1 MADFHFLRPLWL
13 LLLLCL
19 PLLFITRHW
28 MSRGDTGWSR
38 YIPPALLQPLLQN
51 RNQAPGSMRRPRLL
65 TLGLGLTL
73 LAVALSGPSW
83 RQAPTPLKQPQ
94 DSLVILLDLSLSML
108 ATDVEPNR
116 LTQAKRKIRDIL
128 QLRRGGLTALVVYA
142 GDAHTVTPLT
152 EDGQTIE
159 AMLDVLDPTIM
170 PATGNRADLAVARA
184 RKLLDQ
190 GAPGRGQILLMSD
203 KVARSQYSAIGDT
216 LANTA
221 YRLSTLVVGT
231 TEGGPIPLAKR
242 GFIRDNG
249 EIVIS
254 RAEPAAMAEL
264 ARSHQGQSH
273 ELTLNE
279 QDIQSL
285 ELAPRDSDLWQSAE
299 DTGLSVN
306 RWQDDGYWL
315 LWAAAPLLLLGWRQG
330 SLLLVAFV
338 LVPLLASPRP
348 AMALDW
354 PGLWQREDQ
363 RGPALIE
370 ENPASATQ
378 SLTSP
383 VWRGAALYRNGEYQA
398 AAQAFA
404 RQAGPHGDYNR
415 GNALAKAGDLEA
427 ALGAYDKALSAN
439 PDMHDARFNRQL
451 VEDLLRQQQAQQQA
465 QNQQRAQ
472 GDRNA
477 EKPQPGQQ
485 SGDPGDDGNSNSAST
500 PPNSAGSN
508 EASEGQNS
516 QPHDPASLGEDSD
529 GKERNDQTEENTEPS
544 EQARSTAQKP
554 GEDDTADA
562 SSRVGDAREQPLT
575 QGQEQWLRRI
585 PDNPGGL
592 LQRKFL
598 QQYQQRQT
606 QPDEGDT
613 PW

>member
-1 MADFHFLRPLWL
+1 MADVHFLRPLWL

-38 YIPPALLQPLLQN
+38 YISPALLQPLLQN
-51 RNQAPGSMRRPRLL
+51 RNQAPGSKRRSPRL

-73 LAVALSGPSW
+73 LAIALSGPSW

-159 AMLDVLDPTIM
+159 AMLNVLDPTIM

-231 TEGGPIPLAKR
+231 AEGGPIPLAKR

-254 RAEPAAMAEL
+254 RAEPAAMAKL
-264 ARSHQGQSH
+264 ASSHQGRSH

-285 ELAPRDSDLWQSAE
+285 ELAPGDSDLWQSAE

-315 LWAAAPLLLLGWRQG
+315 LWAAVPLLLLGWRQG
-330 SLLLVAFV
+330 SLLLVAVV

-370 ENPASATQ
+370 ENPASAAQ
-378 SLTSP
+378 ILTSP

-404 RQAGPHGDYNR
+404 RQAGPHGHYNR
-415 GNALAKAGDLEA
+415 GNALARAGDLEA
-427 ALGAYDKALSAN
+427 ALDAYDKALSAN
-439 PDMHDARFNRQL
+439 PDMPDARFNRQL
-451 VEDLLRQQQAQQQA
+451 VEDVLRQQQARQQAQSQQQA
-465 QNQQRAQ
+465 Q
-472 GDRNA
+472 GDRDA

-485 SGDPGDDGNSNSAST
+485 SDKPEDDNSSTST
-500 PPNSAGSN
+500 PPNSADTN
-508 EASEGQNS
+508 EASGAQSS
-516 QPHDPASLGEDSD
+516 QPGDPASLGEDT
-529 GKERNDQTEENTEPS
+529 GNKEQNGQAEENTAPS
-544 EQARSTAQKP
+544 EQARSPTQEP
-554 GEDDTADA
+554 GKDDAADA
-562 SSRVGDAREQPLT
+562 GLAVGDAREQPLS